1 MRRRNYCAAHN
12 NLGAG
17 SRAEM
22 PRDGEGAAYRPHV
35 DQGDQVFDRCF

>member
-1 MRRRNYCAAHN
+1 MRRRNYCAAQN

-22 PRDGEGAAYRPHV
+22 APVIEDSIPLRRRLGV
-35 DQGDQVFDRCF
+35 L